1 MLGRLFYAFPRIR
14 EVWNSCSG
22 SGQPT
27 AAVKTHLAKF
37 IGLIEEE
44 RAIAFLTRRM
54 ATAAW
59 KDRSDISFLTLL
71 HSLPHKTVAPTVR
84 QAVLKWAFDEESDT
98 WFLIRRHWT
107 RLSVCACGCG
117 ADSKLFPCGFFA
129 GALSQAHLNL
139 EIEWMRHVPIGAA
152 ALGVHTSSLP
162 LLPVMLPLPLALR
175 HDGHLDSATALLRQS
190 APWLQRACVLCGCG
204 DNSVHAGPDLRFL
217 LMLVSCAIVAGAL
230 EHWTVSLCIALGVGH
245 RKITVFNTGC
255 LLARVWV

>member
-1 MLGRLFYAFPRIR
+1 M
-14 EVWNSCSG
+14 
-22 SGQPT
+22 
-27 AAVKTHLAKF
+27 KTHLAKY

-59 KDRSDISFLTLL
+59 KDRSDISFLILL
-71 HSLPHKTVAPTVR
+71 HALPHKTVAPTVR

-107 RLSVCACGCG
+107 RQSVCVCGCG

-139 EIEWMRHVPIGAA
+139 EIEWMRHVPIEAA

-162 LLPVMLPLPLALR
+162 SLPVMLPSPPALR
-175 HDGHLDSATALLRQS
+175 HDGHLDSATTLLRQS
-190 APWLQRACVLCGCG
+190 APWLQRACVLCGHG
-204 DNSVHAGPDLRFL
+204 DNSDWKANR
-217 LMLVSCAIVAGAL
+217 
-230 EHWTVSLCIALGVGH
+230 
-245 RKITVFNTGC
+245 
-255 LLARVWV
+255 LAS